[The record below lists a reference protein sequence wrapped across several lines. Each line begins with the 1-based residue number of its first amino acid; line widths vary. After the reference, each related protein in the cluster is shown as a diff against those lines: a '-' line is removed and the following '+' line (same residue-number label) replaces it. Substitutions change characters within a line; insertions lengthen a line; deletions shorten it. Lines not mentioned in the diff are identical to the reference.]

1 MKLSEESEKLRE
13 GMNSCFTDSLY
24 KVIVSNPRNK
34 QEACRKIVYN
44 RLQDQFQAERYTEKQ
59 VFHEN
64 ISFEEMKRQVVSYL
78 ENNRYRQLN
87 AWDDTFEY
95 AVSISK
101 GGKILFQKKRSS
113 QAPAVRITH
122 NRQKNYLIQEGTVI
136 PPLVDMGIFTAEG
149 KIVRAMYDKF
159 KQINRFVELFNDELE
174 RLDLTKKLTVI
185 DFGCGK
191 SYLTFIIYYF
201 LVYIRHLEVEI
212 IGLDLKKDVIAH
224 CNEAARK
231 YGYTNLH
238 FEMGDINGY
247 QTEMPVD
254 IVMTL
259 HACDTATDYALY
271 SAICWNTKLILSVPC
286 CQHELNKQIQS
297 DAFSIVNRYGI
308 VQERMAA
315 LMTDAIRGNLLTY
328 SGYETQLLEFVD
340 LSHTPKNILIRAV
353 RTNLSE
359 KNRRKALE
367 EAENLMKEFH
377 LDPTLYRLAVPGR
390 LV

>member
-1 MKLSEESEKLRE
+1 
-13 GMNSCFTDSLY
+13 MNSCFTDSLY
-24 KVIVSNPRNK
+24 KVIVSNPKNR
-34 QEACRKIVYN
+34 QETYRKIVYN
-44 RLQDQFQAERYTEKQ
+44 RLQDQFQAEKYTEKQ

-64 ISFEEMKRQVVSYL
+64 ISFEEMQKQTFSYL

-95 AVSISK
+95 AINISK
-101 GGKILFQKKRSS
+101 GGKVLFQKKKSS
-113 QAPAVRITH
+113 QAPAIRITH

-149 KIVRAMYDKF
+149 KIVRTMYDKF

-174 RLDLTKKLTVI
+174 RLDLTKKLTVV

-231 YGYTNLH
+231 YGYTNLR

-247 QTEMPVD
+247 KTEMPVD

-271 SAICWNTKLILSVPC
+271 NAISWNTKLILSVPC

-297 DAFSIVNRYGI
+297 NDFSIVTRYGI

-359 KNRRKALE
+359 KTRRKALE
-367 EAENLMKEFH
+367 EVENLMKEFH
-377 LDPTLYRLAVPGR
+377 LDPTLYRLVVPGC

>member
-1 MKLSEESEKLRE
+1 MELSGESEKLRE
-13 GMNSCFTDSLY
+13 GMNNCFTDSLY
-24 KVIVSNPRNK
+24 KMIVSNPKNR
-34 QEACRKIVYN
+34 QENYRKIVYN
-44 RLQDQFQAERYTEKQ
+44 RLQDQFQAEKYTEKQ

-64 ISFEEMKRQVVSYL
+64 ISFEEMQRQVFSYL
-78 ENNRYRQLN
+78 ENSRYRQLN

-101 GGKILFQKKRSS
+101 GGKTLFQKKKSS
-113 QAPAVRITH
+113 QAPAIKITH

-149 KIVRAMYDKF
+149 KIIRAMYDKF
-159 KQINRFVELFNDELE
+159 KQINRFVELLNDELDQ
-174 RLDLTKKLTVI
+174 LDLTKKLTVI

-238 FEMGDINGY
+238 FEIGDINGY
-247 QTEMPVD
+247 KRETPVD
-254 IVMTL
+254 IVITL

-271 SAICWNTKLILSVPC
+271 NAIAWNTKLILSVPC
-286 CQHELNKQIQS
+286 CQHELNKQVQS
-297 DAFSIVNRYGI
+297 DGLSIVTRYGI

-328 SGYETQLLEFVD
+328 GGYETQLLEFVD

-353 RTNLSE
+353 RTNPSE
-359 KNRRKALE
+359 KTRRKALE
-367 EAENLMKEFH
+367 EVENLMKEFH
-377 LDPTLYRLAVPGR
+377 LKPTLYRLLVSGR
-390 LV
+390 LE